1 MKDKTVTAEKR
12 MSYTPLSVLA
22 LIFALAA
29 GAVEAV
35 LMLRYFEPY
44 ITVSTGEEL
53 LCFFS
58 TDTVLPTVLYAVA
71 AAAVAVLFIFGFIA
85 QRRAPEPDERP
96 SPLTGLS
103 VFTGLVCGFALAAA
117 TVFFALGLHRS
128 GTLLLFDKP
137 VDVVTAALIICAIP
151 AALYFIV
158 VSFGGYKKPA
168 VAVLGSFAVMWV
180 ALLLLRL
187 YFTMDISLRS
197 PTRILGQ
204 TAPIA
209 IMLYLVQELR
219 YRVGAKR
226 AALFRVTA
234 AVALIAIVLDAV
246 MTAVLLL
253 NWGISDTHLPL
264 KTVELCIGVYIAV
277 NMFYLPAGIKFS
289 AALHIDEKKRA
300 LKELRRVREDRE
312 ADAYLRDLMDDA
324 ADLGEGEYAAGGMS
338 EAESA
343 RDVRENGYTG
353 GYIDLGGA
361 AFGDAVDPAADT
373 SAQGEA
379 TVRNGSSYG
388 AAYADGA
395 EGGAA
400 DAYVGDTENGAAD
413 ESGHGVSTHFDCP
426 DEPELSRIPHWTGG
440 AAVDTAAASDRTV
453 PAIEKMSGVAGD
465 AAADDADDTG
475 ADAESGISSDIEAA
489 ENAVT
494 GTAAETDAEIG
505 KENAGDAFALSPEEI
520 IDRIIGTEIT
530 SPAEAENGAR
540 ESDIAGESASE
551 EDNVGEPARES
562 DGAEKPSA
570 ESNVGE
576 RIASYQSAL
585 RRSLIDSI
593 AESDMSGAS
602 GRDDVDAAGDTASDD
617 AEAAPGAGNPPVTER
632 ADSAKSEP
640 AQDSDDDDSLVRDFE
655 FLRDDGSDDG
665 FDSSSDMD

>member
-338 EAESA
+338 EAEST

-373 SAQGEA
+373 AAQGEA
-379 TVRNGSSYG
+379 PVRDGLPYG

-395 EGGAA
+395 E
-400 DAYVGDTENGAAD
+400 
-413 ESGHGVSTHFDCP
+413 
-426 DEPELSRIPHWTGG
+426 GG

-465 AAADDADDTG
+465 AAADDADDTD

-530 SPAEAENGAR
+530 SPAEAENGVR

-570 ESNVGE
+570 ENNVGE